1 MNIKTIKLCL
11 LILTLLIT
19 SGCYY
24 QISETKKNMAENPP
38 IGKIIDANGIKYHL
52 NCTGEGKTTVILEA
66 GLGESSLSWYWV
78 QKDIDKKT
86 RVCSYD
92 RAGLGWSSG
101 SNEKMSTEEVAKN
114 LNQLLINAEIKPP
127 FILVGHSRG
136 GIFCRKYYKLFPKE
150 VKGMI
155 LVDSTHENE
164 PYFELKYAEWDY
176 FKQQIQ
182 INIAVPLSEIG
193 FIRLMGW
200 ANNNSI
206 PLPENIIKAKNAV
219 QNRTETAKAVVNEIK
234 VMRAGLNTFI
244 PKLDS
249 LNDLPLIVI
258 TSGKRLDFK
267 EVRKNAKLKHKS
279 VEDEITIA
287 KMGKNLQ
294 LELVTLSSNSKQII
308 AEQSGHMI
316 MYDQP
321 ELIIKAIN
329 EMLNETS
336 KKDNLK

>member
-1 MNIKTIKLCL
+1 MNIKTLKIYILS
-11 LILTLLIT
+11 LTLLIT

-24 QISETKKNMAENPP
+24 QISETKKDLAENPP
-38 IGKIIDANGIKYHL
+38 IGKIVEANGIKYHL
-52 NCTGEGKTTVILEA
+52 NCTGEGETTVILEA
-66 GLGESSLSWYWV
+66 GLGKSSLSWYWV
-78 QKDIDKKT
+78 QKDIEKKT

-101 SNEKMSTEEVAKN
+101 NNEKMSTEKVAKN
-114 LNQLLINAEIKPP
+114 LNKLLTNAEIKPP

-136 GIFCRKYYKLFPKE
+136 GIFCRNYYRLFPKE

-164 PYFELKYAEWDY
+164 PFLELKYAQWDY
-176 FKQQIQ
+176 FKQQLQ
-182 INIAVPLSEIG
+182 INIAGTLSEIG
-193 FIRLMGW
+193 FIRIMGL
-200 ANNNSI
+200 ANTNSI
-206 PLPENIIKAKNAV
+206 PLPEKIIKAKNAV

-234 VMRAGLNTFI
+234 VMRESLNTFI

-267 EVRKNAKLKHKS
+267 EVRKNASLKHKS
-279 VEDEITIA
+279 VGDEINIA
-287 KMGKNLQ
+287 KIGKSLQ
-294 LELVTLSSNSKQII
+294 HELVLLSSDSKQII
-308 AEQSGHMI
+308 AKQSGHMI

-321 ELIIKAIN
+321 DLIINAIN
-329 EMLNETS
+329 EMVEKAKYEN
-336 KKDNLK
+336 NLK

>member
-1 MNIKTIKLCL
+1 MNIKTLKIYILS
-11 LILTLLIT
+11 LTLLIT

-24 QISETKKNMAENPP
+24 QISATKKDLVENPP
-38 IGKIIDANGIKYHL
+38 IGKIVEANGIKYHL
-52 NCTGEGKTTVILEA
+52 NCTGEGNPTVILEA
-66 GLGESSLSWYWV
+66 GLGESSLSWYLV
-78 QKDIDKKT
+78 QKDIEKKT

-92 RAGLGWSSG
+92 RAGLGWSSE

-114 LNQLLINAEIKPP
+114 LNQLLTNAEIKSP

-150 VKGMI
+150 VKGMV

-164 PYFELKYAEWDY
+164 PYLELKYAEWDY
-176 FKQQIQ
+176 FKQQMQ
-182 INIAVPLSEIG
+182 ITIAGPLSEIG
-193 FIRLMGW
+193 FIRVMGW
-200 ANNNSI
+200 ANTNSI

-219 QNRTETAKAVVNEIK
+219 QNRTETAKSVVNEIK
-234 VMRAGLNTFI
+234 VMRESLTNFI

-267 EVRKNAKLKHKS
+267 EVSKNARLKHKS
-279 VEDEITIA
+279 VDDEISIA
-287 KMGKNLQ
+287 KIGKNLQ
-294 LELVTLSSNSKQII
+294 LELVALSSNSKQII
-308 AEQSGHMI
+308 ADQSGHMI

-321 ELIIKAIN
+321 DLIIKAIN
-329 EMLNETS
+329 EMVEKENNI
-336 KKDNLK
+336 K